1 MTAVVQQVA
10 AKFGR
15 NDVRTIKFVARKHS
29 VKVICKGLP
38 RMTIKPCDN
47 DGKTCYE
54 AVVLLGDGKEK
65 FVTARTPKAAYRQ
78 GVRQLWK

>member
-1 MTAVVQQVA
+1 MQVVQQA

-15 NDVRTIKFVARKHS
+15 NDVRNIKFVARRRS

-38 RMTIKPCDN
+38 TMIVKPCD
-47 DGKTCYE
+47 DTDKACFE
-54 AVVLLGDGKEK
+54 AAITLPNGKEK
-65 FVTARTPKAAYRQ
+65 YVTARTARAAYRQ